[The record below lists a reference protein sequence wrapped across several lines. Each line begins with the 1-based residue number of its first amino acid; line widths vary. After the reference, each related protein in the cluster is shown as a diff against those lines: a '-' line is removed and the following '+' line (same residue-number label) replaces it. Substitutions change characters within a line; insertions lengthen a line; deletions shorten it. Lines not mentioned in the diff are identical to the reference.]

1 MGIDVTGSLDFE
13 SNSKYPKAAQ
23 KEIAVPAETTGAH
36 GKRPPRAG
44 SNSLNFEAMR

>member
-23 KEIAVPAETTGAH
+23 KEIAVACGNRR
-36 GKRPPRAG
+36 RPRKTRAAR
-44 SNSLNFEAMR
+44 EAPTR